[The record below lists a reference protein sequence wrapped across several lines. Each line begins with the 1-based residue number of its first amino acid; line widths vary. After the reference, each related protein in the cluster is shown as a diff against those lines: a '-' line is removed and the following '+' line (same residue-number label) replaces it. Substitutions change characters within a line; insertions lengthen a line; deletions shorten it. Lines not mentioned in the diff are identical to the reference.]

1 MKSQLSRR
9 QSREQAFLLAFERNF
24 QQETVKDLCET
35 AQDLRDFEIDDFA
48 INLLEQN
55 EKNEDEINT
64 LIEKHA
70 NGWALKRISKVS
82 LSVLQLA
89 VSELKYTDMS
99 QVKDGEIYEIKCH
112 QCEMSI
118 RSQGQNIR
126 DTYERIKDK
135 GCLGCGNKDLVVKKV
150 DMSKAPKNDEIK
162 KQDQDKENK

>member
-48 INLLEQN
+48 INLLEQI

-99 QVKDGEIYEIKCH
+99 QVKAENPVSVIINEAVLIAKKYASDKESAFVNGVLG
-112 QCEMSI
+112 SVA
-118 RSQGQNIR
+118 RS
-126 DTYERIKDK
+126 
-135 GCLGCGNKDLVVKKV
+135 KDL
-150 DMSKAPKNDEIK
+150 
-162 KQDQDKENK
+162 